1 LPNVAQ
7 TSGPFRSAIIGLI
20 KFITSN
26 ESSLVKK
33 MNLFSVA
40 LQVNA
45 DDKET
50 VPETVDMYLSAVI

>member
-1 LPNVAQ
+1 
-7 TSGPFRSAIIGLI
+7 
-20 KFITSN
+20 
-26 ESSLVKK
+26 